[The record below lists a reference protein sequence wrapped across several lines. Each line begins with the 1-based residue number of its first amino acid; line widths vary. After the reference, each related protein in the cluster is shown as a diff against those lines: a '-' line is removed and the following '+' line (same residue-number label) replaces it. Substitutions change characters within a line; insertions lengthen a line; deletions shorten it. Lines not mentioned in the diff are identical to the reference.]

1 VAEERAVSVSEA
13 MTLARQTLEGIRLR
27 VVGEVSEFADKPGY
41 RAAYFTVSD
50 GDASMQCLMW
60 REQYVASGVALRCGT
75 LVEMAGYFSAYAA
88 KGRMQFVVRSLT
100 LAGEGRLRLQVA
112 ELARRLEAEG
122 LMRPERKRSL
132 PAYPE
137 RIGVVTS
144 PRGKAV
150 HDVLR
155 TLRRRYPLAEI
166 LLAGVPVE
174 GADAPDAIVEG
185 LSVVAAAS
193 PDVVLLVRGGGSY
206 EDLMPFNNEQVAR
219 AVATCPVPVVTGIG
233 HEPDTS
239 IADMVADLRAST
251 PTAAAE
257 SAAPSMDELG
267 SALHKTRRSLGRA
280 LQHRVQAAEHRV
292 GVLVRRPVFTDCSVL
307 TGPAA
312 QALDQVGIALRR
324 ALPERLATDSG
335 RLGRSAADL
344 QRLGPRLIG
353 PARERVERLGRDA
366 DRAGSLL
373 LERAEEAVSHAA
385 ARLHDLSP
393 VAILGRGYAVC
404 RTAEEA
410 TIIRASTQVSAG
422 DRVSV
427 MLGEGRLGCVVESTE
442 KEARNG

>member
-1 VAEERAVSVSEA
+1 
-13 MTLARQTLEGIRLR
+13 
-27 VVGEVSEFADKPGY
+27 
-41 RAAYFTVSD
+41 
-50 GDASMQCLMW
+50 
-60 REQYVASGVALRCGT
+60 
-75 LVEMAGYFSAYAA
+75 
-88 KGRMQFVVRSLT
+88 MQFVVRSLT

-219 AVATCPVPVVTGIG
+219 AVAACPVPVVTGIG

-292 GVLVRRPVFTDCSVL
+292 GVLVRRPVFTDCSLL

-312 QALDQVGIALRR
+312 QALDQAGSRCGAPCRSVWLTDDTDGWAVRPR
-324 ALPERLATDSG
+324 TCSVSARDAPGLPVSGSRDSG
-335 RLGRSAADL
+335 AT
-344 QRLGPRLIG
+344 QTGP
-353 PARERVERLGRDA
+353 V
-366 DRAGSLL
+366 SLL
-373 LERAEEAVSHAA
+373 LERLEEAVGHAA

-404 RTAEEA
+404 RTADET
-410 TIIRASTQVSAG
+410 TIIRSSTEVSAG